1 VSSWT
6 VIELDTTPPDVTWG
20 QETGAVISEE
30 LVVPYSTNEP
40 LATARL
46 ELTDGRRLTMVI
58 EADRLTITLPDDVPE
73 GFHTIR
79 VADDVGNATTHPIYI
94 SGVIP
99 TEPPVVGFQPP
110 TGGGLPEGARA
121 HELELRSRARLRASY
136 ATTVV
141 VSSTRT
147 VGLARSRWTIGEP
160 GRDFASR
167 ARLAVAWSATT
178 TLPSSTSSV
187 RLSSALSVT
196 KRPEGPGAEDELLLL
211 DIL

>member
-1 VSSWT
+1 VTSWT
-6 VIELDTTPPDVTWG
+6 VVELDTTPPDVTWG

-99 TEPPVVGFQPP
+99 TEPPVVGYQPP
-110 TGGGLPEGARA
+110 TGGGLPAAARA
-121 HELELRSRARLRASY
+121 HEIELRSAARLRSAY
-136 ATTVV
+136 RTVAV
-141 VSSTRT
+141 GSATRT
-147 VGLARSRWTIGEP
+147 VGLARSRWVIGEP

-167 ARLAVAWSATT
+167 ARLAVAWSDTA
-178 TLPSSTSSV
+178 TLPSSPSSV

-196 KRPEGPGAEDELLLL
+196 KRPEGPDAEDELLLL